1 MWKCLIDFVIF
12 ISNFLWGIEMVISEK
27 IFELIKARGMN
38 QKEFALATGISQST
52 ISDWKTKGTNP
63 AADKIMVICDV
74 LGVAP
79 VELLTSGDQFKSYEP
94 DKTVIIEPGTEKYVL
109 IESIKQMDDAQIE
122 RLSAYIKR
130 LK

>member
-1 MWKCLIDFVIF
+1 MI
-12 ISNFLWGIEMVISEK
+12 ISQK
-27 IFELIKARGMN
+27 IFELIKMRGMN

-74 LGVAP
+74 LGVTP
-79 VELLTSGDQFKSYEP
+79 IELLTSGEQFKSYEP
-94 DKTVIIEPGTEKYVL
+94 DKSVIIEPNTEKYAL
-109 IESIKQMDDAQIE
+109 IETIKQMDDAQVE
-122 RLSAYIKR
+122 RLAAYVKR

>member
-1 MWKCLIDFVIF
+1 MI
-12 ISNFLWGIEMVISEK
+12 ISEK
-27 IFELIKARGMN
+27 IFELIKAKGMN
-38 QKEFALATGISQST
+38 QKEFALKTGIAQST

-74 LGVAP
+74 LGVTP

-94 DKTVIIEPGTEKYVL
+94 DKTIIVEPGTEKHAL
-109 IESIKQMDDAQIE
+109 IESIKQMDEEQIN
-122 RLSAYIKR
+122 RLTAYVKR

>member
-1 MWKCLIDFVIF
+1 MI
-12 ISNFLWGIEMVISEK
+12 ISQK
-27 IFELIKARGMN
+27 IFELIKAKGMN

-74 LGVAP
+74 LGVTP
-79 VELLTSGDQFKSYEP
+79 VELLTSGDQFKAYAP
-94 DKTVIIEPGTEKYVL
+94 DKSIVVEPGTQKYEL
-109 IESIKQMDDAQIE
+109 IETIKRMDDEQID
-122 RLSAYIKR
+122 RLLAYVKR

>member
-1 MWKCLIDFVIF
+1 MI
-12 ISNFLWGIEMVISEK
+12 ISEK

-52 ISDWKTKGTNP
+52 ISDWKTKKTNP

-74 LGVAP
+74 LGVTP
-79 VELLTSGDQFKSYEP
+79 VELLTSGEQFKSYEP
-94 DKTVIIEPGTEKYVL
+94 GSSDVKLATPEKQLL
-109 IESIKQMDDAQIE
+109 IESIKEMDDAQAK
-122 RLSAYIKR
+122 RVLAYIKK